1 MQNIRRVAALGFFD
15 GVHLGHQALMAK
27 AREQA
32 ARLDAVPTVIT
43 FDAHPDKVVRGVDVP
58 LLESMADRED
68 LIGRVGGIHDVVT
81 LHFDGA
87 FMRTPWE
94 DFIRSVVDQLGAV
107 HLVMGRDFCCGWKGL
122 GTAERIAG
130 WCGENGVGCDV
141 VEQVVLDGIV
151 VSSTYIRALVAAG
164 DMGTAARFLG
174 HPYELSAQVVHGYQR
189 GRRMGIPTINFPIP
203 EGVIV
208 PRYGVYAARAWLR
221 SGPVPA
227 VTNVGV
233 RPTFT
238 DEGRHV
244 TVETN
249 LLDFAGDLYGEQVR
263 VEFLSFLRDETRFD
277 SAEAL
282 AAQIRRD
289 IENTR
294 RYFQAQEGQAR

>member
-15 GVHLGHQALMAK
+15 GVHLGHQALMTK

-32 ARLDAVPTVIT
+32 AKLGAIPAVIT

-58 LLESMADRED
+58 LLESMSGRRE
-68 LIGRVGGIHDVVT
+68 LIARVGGIEDIIV

-94 DFIRSVVDQLGAV
+94 DFIRSVADELGAV

-122 GTAERIAG
+122 GTAERIAA
-130 WCGENGVGCDV
+130 WCGQNGVGCDI
-141 VEQVVLDGIV
+141 VEQVELDGVV
-151 VSSTYIRALVAAG
+151 VSSTYIRSLVSKGEMAE
-164 DMGTAARFLG
+164 AARFLG
-174 HPYELSAQVVHGYQR
+174 HPYDVSDTVVHGYQR

-208 PRYGVYAARAWLR
+208 PRYGVYATQAWLPN
-221 SGPVPA
+221 GPIPA

-233 RPTFT
+233 RPTF
-238 DEGRHV
+238 EGDRHV

-249 LLDFAGDLYGEQVR
+249 LLDFHGELYGEKVR
-263 VEFLSFLRDETRFD
+263 IDFLSFLRDEIRFD
-277 SAEAL
+277 SPDAL
-282 AAQIRRD
+282 AAQIMRD
-289 IENTR
+289 IDATR
-294 RYFQAQEGQAR
+294 RYFHDGEGSAQ